1 MLQQDRPGIPRSD
14 AQLDRE
20 SRVIRIMKITRLPL
34 ARLLLIVGVCLP
46 FLARAAPSAA
56 TEGLEIPAPGKISS
70 ANKRKLKPLI
80 EDTAKRYGLDKD
92 LVHAVIAAESGY
104 NPKAVSPAG
113 AIGLMQVMP
122 ATAADYGVDSTEELF
137 DPKVNLDTGSRHLKR
152 LLRKYSNIRQA
163 VMAYNAG
170 EGALDSNLGLVPYDE
185 TRRYTIQVINNYWVS
200 KGKKPLNLRELGLT
214 GKKGRI
220 RLVINSTVR
229 NLDPG
234 LHSFG
239 PDSKPMFVLESKD

>member
-1 MLQQDRPGIPRSD
+1 
-14 AQLDRE
+14 
-20 SRVIRIMKITRLPL
+20 MKRTRLPL
-34 ARLLLIVGVCLP
+34 VRILLIVGMCLP
-46 FLARAAPSAA
+46 LLGQAAASAA

-70 ANKRKLKPLI
+70 ANKRMLKPLI
-80 EDTAKRYGLDKD
+80 EDTAKKYGLDKD

-104 NPKAVSPAG
+104 NPKAVSRAG

-122 ATAADYGVDSTEELF
+122 ATAADYGVDSTDALF
-137 DPKVNLDTGSRHLKR
+137 DPKVNIDTGSRHLKR
-152 LLRKYSNIRQA
+152 LLGKYNNIRQA

-185 TRRYTIQVINNYWVS
+185 TRVYTIRVINNYWVS
-200 KGKKPLNLRELGLT
+200 KGKKPVAFLDAGIGLRHGSDLD
-214 GKKGRI
+214 KRKDRI

-239 PDSKPMFVLESKD
+239 PESKPMFVLESKD